1 MKAQGEAALA
11 ISKVLYLPT
20 STTTTPTNIFAL
32 HATQIAGSAPP
43 AAPSGPSYTG
53 GGSTPPAAPSG
64 PSSTGRGG
72 HSNFNTADKNVRHTG
87 GVDTITANA
96 TLHFSTGSSGEI
108 IATPEVLCPCG
119 LRPPFDSRGPC
130 CSMTCHKKYVTDVA
144 ANQTDS
150 SLLDEIT
157 RRLQVTMTYQHILVC
172 AVAAHAAAN
181 DGSEFIPPAPP
192 RF

>member
-1 MKAQGEAALA
+1 MGSEMC
-11 ISKVLYLPT
+11 IRDRSYFYY
-20 STTTTPTNIFAL
+20 NNL
-32 HATQIAGSAPP
+32 HQYFCVTCYSNCWFC
-43 AAPSGPSYTG
+43 PSCCTFWSIIY
-53 GGSTPPAAPSG
+53 
-64 PSSTGRGG
+64 RGG
-72 HSNFNTADKNVRHTG
+72 DSNFKTADKNVRHTG

-96 TLHFSTGSSGEI
+96 TLHFSTGSSGEV

-144 ANQTDS
+144 TNQTDS

-157 RRLQVTMTYQHILVC
+157 RRLQVTMTYQHTLVC

-192 RF
+192 KL